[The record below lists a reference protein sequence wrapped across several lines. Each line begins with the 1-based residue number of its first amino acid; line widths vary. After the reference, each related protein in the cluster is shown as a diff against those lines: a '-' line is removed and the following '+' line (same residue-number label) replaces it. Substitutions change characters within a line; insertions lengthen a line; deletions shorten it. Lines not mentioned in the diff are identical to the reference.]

1 MNLYSYGYLTHN
13 SGILD
18 DLFIFI
24 GIVIGIVILV
34 TGIKYARHRTNLRF
48 RNVLI
53 TMVLFAILIIGL
65 EVGRIQ
71 SQQSSKSQVGQT
83 AQVMRNIS
91 SRDDIPLS
99 NIYTSSTTLNNGMT
113 IKAGKHFYQV
123 NLNNSDNSTYT
134 LSRTHPI
141 NRQMNY
147 VRHGG
152 LNFNLNNGK
161 YLNIAIKLLIGFVML
176 VVQINLAG
184 KSNLAPSNAIDQ
196 LQNYVLGGIVGGVI
210 YNQAITILQFIIIIL
225 IWSIIIFGSK
235 ILITQSNFFKQLLVG
250 SPHVLINHGRI
261 DVDAALSSGM
271 SANDLVFKL
280 RSAGVNDFQ
289 KVKRVTLEQNGQLS
303 INKYNDPT
311 SVNFPII
318 TDGTVNDDVL
328 THIHRDRKW
337 LMNLLKLKHHQL
349 KEVYLGQI
357 INGELVLTLYPQN
370 NNRFLKYLPSYDF
383 LNDDEELVKN
393 LVSSFS
399 ILHPVTTL
407 KNYRIASQN
416 SPNK

>member
-18 DLFIFI
+18 DFFIFI
-24 GIVIGIVILV
+24 GIMIGITILV
-34 TGIKYARHRTNLRF
+34 SGFKYARNRTNLRY

-53 TMVLFAILIIGL
+53 TMVLFAILIICL

-71 SQQSSKSQVGQT
+71 NQQSSQSQIGQT
-83 AQVMRNIS
+83 AQIMRNIS
-91 SRDDIPLS
+91 SKDHIPLS

-123 NLNNSDNSTYT
+123 NLNNNDNSTYT
-134 LSRTHPI
+134 LSPTHPI
-141 NRQMNY
+141 NHQMNY
-147 VRHGG
+147 VHHGG

-161 YLNIAIKLLIGFVML
+161 YLNIAVKLLIGFVML

-235 ILITQSNFFKQLLVG
+235 ILITQSDFFKTIFIG
-250 SPHVLINHGRI
+250 RPHVLINHGLI
-261 DVDAALSSGM
+261 NVNAALASGM

-303 INKYNDPT
+303 ISRYNDPT

-318 TDGTVNDDVL
+318 TDGTINDDVL
-328 THIHRDRKW
+328 THIHKDRKW
-337 LMNLLKLKHHQL
+337 LLKLLELKHHQL
-349 KEVYLGQI
+349 KDVYLGQI
-357 INGELVLTLYPQN
+357 INGDLVLTLYPQH
-370 NNRFLKYLPSYDF
+370 NNRIFKYLPSHRIDISKF
-383 LNDDEELVKN
+383 
-393 LVSSFS
+393 
-399 ILHPVTTL
+399 L
-407 KNYRIASQN
+407 KNTKDHLKNTKHHFRI
-416 SPNK
+416 